1 MKKSISKRLFLISFG
16 TIVFLVCFTMLFQI
30 LFFQE
35 FYLNRKSSNLEIGVK
50 QFKTLYSYDINNKES
65 LYEALG
71 IFELEHNAKIA
82 IYSTDGTVK
91 YLADPEGSS
100 AEIIGTLN
108 QVFKLLYND
117 PLYTKSVLE
126 SDGVFTKLMDSNKLR
141 SKYIVCMAPFSLTSE
156 KDSIVI
162 ALTSFQIIEE
172 ATSII
177 KDFYKYILI
186 VVIILG
192 LILSYI
198 YSDLIAKPLVK
209 INKTAKKLSAMDFSE
224 RCIVDREDEIGNLAE
239 TMNFLAQNL
248 SNALDDLTVKNAKLK
263 EEVENERRLEKLR
276 KDFIAGVSHELK
288 TPIGIISGYAEG
300 LKDGIADE
308 ESQGIYLDIIMD
320 EAEKM
325 NKLVMDMLELAK
337 LENGKTDLSMTS
349 FSLNMLVDE
358 ILFKNSVDITNHNL
372 KVEKNYKDNFN
383 YMVLGDEFKIE
394 QVITNFITNAIK
406 YTPENNTIIAD
417 IHEHNGL
424 IYCSIENTGAHIAE
438 ENLDKIWHQF
448 YRGDSSRNRD
458 SRSSGLGLSIVKNLL
473 QLHNSYFGVLNT
485 ENGVK
490 FYFTLNKSNNNSDI

>member
-1 MKKSISKRLFLISFG
+1 MRKSISKRLFLISFG
-16 TIVFLVCFTMLFQI
+16 TIVFLICFTMLFQI

-35 FYLNRKSSNLEIGVK
+35 FYLKRKSSNLALGVK
-50 QFKTLYSYDINNKES
+50 QFKTLYSYDIDNKQS
-65 LYEALG
+65 LYNALG
-71 IFELEHNAKIA
+71 LFEMEHNAKIA
-82 IYSTDGTVK
+82 VYSTDGTVK
-91 YLADPEGSS
+91 YLADPDGSNT
-100 AEIIGTLN
+100 EVINTLN
-108 QVFKLLYND
+108 QVFKQLYND
-117 PLYTKSVLE
+117 PLYAQSVLE
-126 SDGVFTKLMDSNKLR
+126 SDGVFTKLMDNQSFH
-141 SKYIVCMAPFSLTSE
+141 SKYIVCMAPFSLSSE

-186 VVIILG
+186 VVVILG

-198 YSDLIAKPLVK
+198 YSDLIAKPLVR

-224 RCIVDREDEIGNLAE
+224 RCVVDRDDEIGNLAE
-239 TMNFLAQNL
+239 TLNFLSKNL
-248 SNALDDLTVKNAKLK
+248 SNALDDLKIKNAKLK

-320 EAEKM
+320 EAKKM

-337 LENGKTDLSMTS
+337 LENGNTELSLTS

-358 ILFKNSVDITNHNL
+358 VLFKNSVDISNSKLTIKKIYRDNL
-372 KVEKNYKDNFN
+372 NYT
-383 YMVLGDEFKIE
+383 VTGDEFKIE
-394 QVITNFITNAIK
+394 QVVTNFITNAIK
-406 YTPENNTIIAD
+406 YTPENNTIIVD
-417 IHEHNGL
+417 IHEHNEL
-424 IYCSIENTGAHIAE
+424 VYCSIENTGTNIPE
-438 ENLDKIWHQF
+438 ENLEKIWHQF

-458 SRSSGLGLSIVKNLL
+458 SRSTGLGLSIVKNIL
-473 QLHNSYFGVLNT
+473 QLHNSYFGAINT
-485 ENGVK
+485 ANGVK
-490 FYFTLNKSNNNSDI
+490 FYFTLTKGK